1 VNGGLV
7 DRWLVR
13 LVAVILLVAGV
24 VLAAREIADWMIWR
38 RDVNMAIQQLA
49 QRVQTAPPA
58 APGAAKAK

>member
-49 QRVQTAPPA
+49 QRLAAPPT
-58 APGAAKAK
+58 GGTK